1 MPSQVGFLWFKGY
14 GGNEFRVCWIKVLK
28 NYFKLLDYYNEDL
41 FKLPS
46 KFAVSLNRQAFK
58 WLKIGK
64 VAVSTYKSA
73 IAVCLFIH
81 FSQGTVVLS

>member
-28 NYFKLLDYYNEDL
+28 NYFKLLDYYNE
-41 FKLPS
+41 
-46 KFAVSLNRQAFK
+46 
-58 WLKIGK
+58 GK